1 MIGGGGNFSTVRAV
15 MEKCQLI
22 KSNNSIFEEF
32 ENLKIDVPLQAQ
44 TLPYMVLGRYSIFKR
59 FIARFDENAEKKIT
73 LKRVQV

>member
-1 MIGGGGNFSTVRAV
+1 MV
-15 MEKCQLI
+15 EKCQLI

-44 TLPYMVLGRYSIFKR
+44 TLLYMVLGRDSIFKR
-59 FIARFDENAEKKIT
+59 FIVRFDENAEKIT